1 MGKTEKL
8 FTKNFTF
15 LMLGQI
21 FSLIGNYTLKFALS
35 MYVLE
40 QTGSASV
47 FGTLL
52 AIATVP
58 AVILG
63 PFGGVMADRL
73 NRRNMMVALDFL
85 SGTAVLAAFLLM
97 GENMSMFL
105 VGALQIVLAVLG
117 AFESPVVQ
125 ACVPQ
130 MQSGENLLKGN
141 AAVNQVQALAGLVTP
156 FTGSLFYAAFGIRPV
171 LFGAAVCFFLTAFLE
186 RFIQLPCRKR
196 GNEEKEGI
204 WNMICADFGDS
215 GRFLLREEPQVLK
228 LLLLAALAS
237 FFVVGTAIVGLPYL
251 VRTVLGLSAEHYG
264 AAESAMGAAAVAGGI
279 LSGVL
284 AGRLQMGR
292 LYRLLIF
299 TGICLLPAGMMFLLP
314 VNAFGR
320 YLVVLLCFCAV
331 QAAATVFSVMSLSM
345 IQERT
350 PAELTGKIMAFV
362 ITFSACAQP
371 LGQLIYGLLFDAFT
385 QAVWVVLAVTG
396 LAVICLGVS
405 FRGLFLSFHKSQG

>member
-1 MGKTEKL
+1 MRSTQKL
-8 FTKNFTF
+8 FTKNFTL

-21 FSLIGNYTLKFALS
+21 CSLIGNYTLKFALS
-35 MYVLE
+35 MYVFE
-40 QTGSASV
+40 QTGSAAV
-47 FGTLL
+47 FGMLL

-58 AVILG
+58 TVILG

-73 NRRNMMVALDFL
+73 NSRNMMVTLDFL
-85 SGTAVLAAFLLM
+85 SGAAVLTAFLLP
-97 GENMSMFL
+97 GENLSLFL
-105 VGALQIVLAVLG
+105 VGGMQIILGVLG

-130 MQSGENLLKGN
+130 MQSGENLMRGN
-141 AAVNQVQALAGLVTP
+141 AVVNQVQALAGLITP

-171 LFGAAVCFFLTAFLE
+171 LLGVALCFFLTAFLE
-186 RFIQLPCRKR
+186 RFIELPYQKR
-196 GNEEKEGI
+196 EGKEGI
-204 WNMICADFGDS
+204 WEIIRSDFRDS
-215 GRFLLREEPQVLK
+215 GRFLVRDEPQVLK

-251 VRTVLGLSAEHYG
+251 VRAVLGLSAEHYG

-279 LSGVL
+279 LSGIL
-284 AGRLQMGR
+284 AGKLQMSR
-292 LYRLLIF
+292 LYRLLIL
-299 TGICLLPAGMMFLLP
+299 TGLCLLPAGLIFMLP
-314 VNAFGR
+314 AGVFGR
-320 YLVVLLCFCAV
+320 YLVLLLCFCAV

-371 LGQLIYGLLFDAFT
+371 LSQLIYGVFFDVFEE
-385 QAVWVVLAVTG
+385 AVWVVLAATG
-396 LAVICLGVS
+396 LAVICMGIS
-405 FRGLFLSFHKSQG
+405 FRGLFLNFKKP

>member
-1 MGKTEKL
+1 MEKTQKL
-8 FTKNFTF
+8 FTKNFTL

-21 FSLIGNYTLKFALS
+21 CSLIGNYTLKFALS

-40 QTGSASV
+40 QTGSAAV

-58 AVILG
+58 TVILG

-73 NRRNMMVALDFL
+73 NRRNMMVTLDFL
-85 SGTAVLAAFLLM
+85 SGAAVLAAFLLL
-97 GENMSMFL
+97 GENLSLFL
-105 VGALQIVLAVLG
+105 VGGLQIILGVLG

-130 MQSGENLLKGN
+130 MQSGENLLRGN
-141 AAVNQVQALAGLVTP
+141 AAVNQVQALAGLITP

-171 LFGAAVCFFLTAFLE
+171 LLGAALCFFLTAFLE
-186 RFIQLPCRKR
+186 RFIELPYQKR
-196 GNEEKEGI
+196 EGKVGI
-204 WNMICADFGDS
+204 WEIIRSDFKDS
-215 GRFLLREEPQVLK
+215 GRFLVRDEPQVLK

-251 VRTVLGLSAEHYG
+251 VRTVLGLSAEYYG

-279 LSGVL
+279 LSGIL
-284 AGRLQMGR
+284 AGKLQMSR
-292 LYRLLIF
+292 LYRLLIL
-299 TGICLLPAGMMFLLP
+299 TGLCLLPAGVIFLLP
-314 VNAFGR
+314 VGAFGR
-320 YLVVLLCFCAV
+320 YLVLLLCFCAV

-371 LGQLIYGLLFDAFT
+371 LGQLIYGVLFDVFAEV
-385 QAVWVVLAVTG
+385 VWVVLAATG
-396 LAVICLGVS
+396 LAVICMGIS
-405 FRGLFLSFHKSQG
+405 FRGLFLYFKKP

>member
-1 MGKTEKL
+1 
-8 FTKNFTF
+8 
-15 LMLGQI
+15 
-21 FSLIGNYTLKFALS
+21 
-35 MYVLE
+35 
-40 QTGSASV
+40 
-47 FGTLL
+47 
-52 AIATVP
+52 
-58 AVILG
+58 
-63 PFGGVMADRL
+63 
-73 NRRNMMVALDFL
+73 
-85 SGTAVLAAFLLM
+85 
-97 GENMSMFL
+97 MSMFL

-228 LLLLAALAS
+228 LLLLAALAG

-284 AGRLQMGR
+284 AGRLQMSR